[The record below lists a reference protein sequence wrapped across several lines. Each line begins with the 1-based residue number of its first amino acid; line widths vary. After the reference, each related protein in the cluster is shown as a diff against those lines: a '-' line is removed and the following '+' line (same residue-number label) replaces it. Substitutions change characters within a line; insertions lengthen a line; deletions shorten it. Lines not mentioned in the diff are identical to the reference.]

1 MAEEAVDI
9 AMKKLGLHLKNKQL
23 EAVLTFMA
31 AMMYVFHFLL
41 DMESPLYTGYFHWLL
56 IL

>member
-41 DMESPLYTGYFHWLL
+41 DMESPLYTVYFHSLL
-56 IL
+56 